1 MVNLSERECKC
12 VQNIYRTFF
21 KAYFQPH
28 ELTIA
33 LLSKELEKKVQIG
46 LTSNTEVFFYVLL
59 FCHFF
64 YCFCA
69 HFSTILSAY
78 IKTVVES
85 KLSVVFR
92 STLWLCPLHTYVYQF
107 LSTVT
112 AHQTHFIAITH
123 TNVAKSKAVFINLCG
138 KLFRMHENSQSSE
151 NRDDRNW
158 WKKKLGGQRRKRKT

>member
-1 MVNLSERECKC
+1 MRTKHLSH
-12 VQNIYRTFF
+12 I
-21 KAYFQPH
+21 FQSIFSATWIDYSFT
-28 ELTIA
+28 LKGTG
-33 LLSKELEKKVQIG
+33 KKVQIG

-69 HFSTILSAY
+69 HFSTVFSAY
-78 IKTVVES
+78 IKTVVEC

-123 TNVAKSKAVFINLCG
+123 TNVAKSITVFINLCG
-138 KLFRMHENSQSSE
+138 KLFRMHENRQSSE
-151 NRDDRNW
+151 KRRSKLV
-158 WKKKLGGQRRKRKT
+158 KKILGGQQLRRKRKT